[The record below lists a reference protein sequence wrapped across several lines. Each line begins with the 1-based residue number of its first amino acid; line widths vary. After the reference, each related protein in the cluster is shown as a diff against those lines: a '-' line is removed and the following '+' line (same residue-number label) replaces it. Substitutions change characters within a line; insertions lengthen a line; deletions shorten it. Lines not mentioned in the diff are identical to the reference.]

1 MLRLALRNIRR
12 QWLRTALTLAAIVF
26 GVVGLVLS
34 GGFVEDIFVQ
44 LRETLIHSQSGHLQI
59 YRKGYFEQGTRSPE
73 KYRIDEAGLL
83 VDPLASLPEV
93 DEVLTR
99 LSFSGLL
106 NNGRSD
112 MPIVGEGVEP
122 DKEARLGRSVSIV
135 AGRQLTQEDS
145 FGLLLGYGVAQAL
158 KLQPGDRATVLLNTA
173 DGALNSLDFEVVG
186 VFQSFSKDY
195 DARAVRIP
203 LAAAKE
209 LLNTEGVNSVVVSLK
224 RTEDTQ
230 RVVQKV
236 ARMLDASQYEIK
248 DWRELNDFYGKTVE
262 LYQSQFGALQL
273 IILLMVLLSVI
284 NTINMSVFE
293 RVGEFGTM
301 MAIGNRRGEVFRL
314 VLLENFVLGAIGAT
328 IGVVLGWLLALAISA
343 VGIPMPP
350 PPNANIGYTA
360 QILVLPSVAI
370 TAFVVGFFAT
380 TLAAI
385 LPASRVA
392 RIPVCDALRQNY
404 H

>member
-44 LRETLIHSQSGHLQI
+44 LRETLIHSQSGHLQV
-59 YRKGYFEQGTRSPE
+59 YRRGYFEQGTRSPE
-73 KYRIDEAGLL
+73 KYRIDDAEQLTVPIAT
-83 VDPLASLPEV
+83 LPEV

-122 DKEARLGRSVSIV
+122 DKEARLGSSVSIV
-135 AGRQLTQEDS
+135 EGRRLTQDDA
-145 FGLLLGYGVAQAL
+145 FGILLGYGVAQAL
-158 KLQPGDRATVLLNTA
+158 KLQAGDRATLLLNTA

-203 LAAAKE
+203 LAAAQE
-209 LLNTEGVNSVVVSLK
+209 LLNSSGVNSLVLSLK
-224 RTEDTQ
+224 RTEDTAGVQ
-230 RVVQKV
+230 RKLV
-236 ARMLDASQYEIK
+236 AMLDGEHFEIK
-248 DWRELNDFYGKTVE
+248 DWRELNDFYEKTVE
-262 LYQSQFGALQL
+262 LYQSQFGALQM
-273 IILLMVLLSVI
+273 IILLMVLLSVV

-301 MAIGNRRGEVFRL
+301 MAIGNRRSDIFRL
-314 VLLENFVLGAIGAT
+314 VLLENVLLGAIGAST
-328 IGVVLGWLLALAISA
+328 GVLLGWLLALTISA

-360 QILVLPSVAI
+360 QIQVLPSVAL
-370 TAFVVGFFAT
+370 TAFIVGFVAT

-385 LPASRVA
+385 VPANRVA
-392 RIPVCDALRQNY
+392 RMPVCDALRQNY